1 MCEGGIPCILHLHVG
16 GNFHEHSMWLTHYSE
31 LPISERKERLL
42 DIVCTLLIR
51 QNAHVHTHKKELI
64 IYNPKMV

>member
-1 MCEGGIPCILHLHVG
+1 
-16 GNFHEHSMWLTHYSE
+16 MWLTHYSE